1 MEIQNY
7 TGKRP
12 DASATVQLTTFEF
25 SLQKVGRDN
34 YECADA
40 GEIRRISS
48 MPLSGC
54 GIH

>member
-7 TGKRP
+7 IGLKLE
-12 DASATVQLTTFEF
+12 ASATVQLTIFEF
-25 SLQKVGRDN
+25 SLQIIGRDN
-34 YECADA
+34 YKCVDN

-48 MPLSGC
+48 TPLSGC